1 MRFQIQTKL
10 LNTCLRLLLRHQLE
24 TASFDNFS
32 AVRSK
37 IRDVN
42 KMLASRSQCSRVF
55 SPCLTRERLPVYFQ
69 VARQRQA
76 REQIMKNLRCPE

>member
-1 MRFQIQTKL
+1 MRFQIQTIL

-42 KMLASRSQCSRVF
+42 KMLVDRSVLESFLLVLLENV
-55 SPCLTRERLPVYFQ
+55 CLFIFRSLDSVRL
-69 VARQRQA
+69 
-76 REQIMKNLRCPE
+76 ESK

>member
-24 TASFDNFS
+24 TASFDNFC
-32 AVRSK
+32 AVRTK

-42 KMLASRSQCSRVF
+42 KMLVDRSVF
-55 SPCLTRERLPVYFQ
+55 ESFLLVLLENVCLFIFRSLDSVRL
-69 VARQRQA
+69 
-76 REQIMKNLRCPE
+76 ESK

>member
-42 KMLASRSQCSRVF
+42 KMLVDRSVLESFLLVLLENV
-55 SPCLTRERLPVYFQ
+55 CLFIFRSLDSVRL
-69 VARQRQA
+69 
-76 REQIMKNLRCPE
+76 